1 MVGKGDKRKGIWVD
15 GGHPNTYVILNW
27 FIRESPEKNKK
38 QKTILQAIVVCGE
51 RVYVWLA
58 YGGLGVDCS
67 RRMAEELSTVPFSRD
82 LTNASVNSVAQ
93 LCPILCDPMD
103 CSTPGFPVH
112 HQLNGV

>member
-51 RVYVWLA
+51 REYMCGLHMEVWVWTA
-58 YGGLGVDCS
+58 VGGWQKSSLPYHSLG
-67 RRMAEELSTVPFSRD
+67 
-82 LTNASVNSVAQ
+82 
-93 LCPILCDPMD
+93 I
-103 CSTPGFPVH
+103 
-112 HQLNGV
+112 